1 MIIRHS
7 SKNDIPKMLEIY
19 ETARAFM
26 RSTGNMEQWIN
37 GYPSKEVLEKDIEN
51 NESYICEKDGEIVG
65 TFVYNIGIDKTYN
78 KIYEGQWLN
87 NKPYGYIHRIA
98 GDGKT
103 KGVGSFCINWAFEK
117 CGNMKI
123 DTHAD
128 NKPMQNLLLKLGFKK
143 CGIIYIADG
152 SQRVAFQKEKK
163 VIR

>member
-1 MIIRHS
+1 M
-7 SKNDIPKMLEIY
+7 DIFI
-19 ETARAFM
+19 
-26 RSTGNMEQWIN
+26 
-37 GYPSKEVLEKDIEN
+37 
-51 NESYICEKDGEIVG
+51 
-65 TFVYNIGIDKTYN
+65 
-78 KIYEGQWLN
+78 
-87 NKPYGYIHRIA
+87 IA

>member
-37 GYPSKEVLEKDIEN
+37 GYPSKEVLESDIDK
-51 NESYICEKDGEIVG
+51 NESYICEKDGEVVG
-65 TFVYNIGIDKTYN
+65 TFVYNIGIDETYN
-78 KIYEGQWLN
+78 KIYDGQWLN

-128 NKPMQNLLLKLGFKK
+128 NKPILLKLGFKK

-152 SQRVAFQKEKK
+152 SQRVAFQKEK
-163 VIR
+163 

>member
-1 MIIRHS
+1 MGTRHGQIRS
-7 SKNDIPKMLEIY
+7 
-19 ETARAFM
+19 
-26 RSTGNMEQWIN
+26 G
-37 GYPSKEVLEKDIEN
+37 
-51 NESYICEKDGEIVG
+51 C
-65 TFVYNIGIDKTYN
+65 IDETYN
-78 KIYEGQWLN
+78 KIYDGQWLN
-87 NKPYGYIHRIA
+87 EKPYGYIHRIA